1 MEDEK
6 AGGRA
11 RAREGERGREGECG
25 LLAELSGIPAGL
37 GRGSRDSI
45 CGA

>member
-6 AGGRA
+6 AGG
-11 RAREGERGREGECG
+11 ERG

-37 GRGSRDSI
+37 GRGSCDSI